1 MGLVSGRRLRRR
13 RLLLQPLF
21 GNALRRGRG
30 GIRRT
35 LRDARSPSCNRQGVR
50 ICPVA
55 FVRGFAVK
63 CLCGQKTDSREDH
76 G

>member
-21 GNALRRGRG
+21 GNAVRRGRG

-35 LRDARSPSCNRQGVR
+35 LCDARGPPCDRQGVR

-55 FVRGFAVK
+55 FVGGIAVK
-63 CLCGQKTDSREDH
+63 CLCGQIYPREDH
-76 G
+76 GR

>member
-55 FVRGFAVK
+55 FV
-63 CLCGQKTDSREDH
+63 
-76 G
+76 